1 MEKSSLKKNFLLSE
15 TEKSNNTI
23 KRRFSTNND
32 LMNIRLPNLQNFFKN
47 NLISKKDNKINNQK
61 LSNNLERKST
71 RYYSDHSLDNSN
83 NSIDLNSGYK
93 SSSNK
98 NLTINENEDYFQIY
112 QKKKMSR
119 NNILVKKNI
128 KDLSCSQSNSST
140 QKKNRTIINIYNTSV
155 KNSPK
160 IFLFSSLLTSS
171 TSVQN
176 SSNNINPLKKK

>member
-47 NLISKKDNKINNQK
+47 NLISKQDKKINNQK

-98 NLTINENEDYFQIY
+98 NLTINKNEKKS
-112 QKKKMSR
+112 KKK
-119 NNILVKKNI
+119 
-128 KDLSCSQSNSST
+128 
-140 QKKNRTIINIYNTSV
+140 
-155 KNSPK
+155 
-160 IFLFSSLLTSS
+160 
-171 TSVQN
+171 
-176 SSNNINPLKKK
+176 